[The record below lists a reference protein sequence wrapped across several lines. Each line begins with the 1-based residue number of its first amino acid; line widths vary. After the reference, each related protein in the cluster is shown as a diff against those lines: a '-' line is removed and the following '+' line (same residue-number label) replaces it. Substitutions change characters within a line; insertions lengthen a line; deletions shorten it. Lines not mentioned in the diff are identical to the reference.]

1 MARGTRRVR
10 GSCSGP
16 QHCPE
21 GQGQPRTRCTELS
34 SLWPQSSQGT
44 QTGGG
49 FLQVPKGWLR
59 WGSPREA
66 AGARQD
72 GRASPDPL
80 CGGGITGQTTGKLLA
95 ALALPQAPSLTRAK
109 GASSRPPVLDTAAV
123 WSFSWL
129 TSPTMRTQ
137 T

>member
-49 FLQVPKGWLR
+49 SSRSQR
-59 WGSPREA
+59 AGS
-66 AGARQD
+66 AGAARE
-72 GRASPDPL
+72 
-80 CGGGITGQTTGKLLA
+80 KLLGQGRTAEPLQTRCAEGELPARQLASFSQLWPFPKLRLSRERRAHPA
-95 ALALPQAPSLTRAK
+95 ARPCWTPLQS
-109 GASSRPPVLDTAAV
+109 GASLG
-123 WSFSWL
+123 
-129 TSPTMRTQ
+129 
-137 T
+137 